1 MIKSAFFLLH
11 YDFTEFFFS
20 IGLLKV
26 AKLLRVKGLVE
37 GEGEK
42 LLNPHI
48 GKNGRPLVSTSMSDP
63 PTSSSKLNGNGSD
76 LRDRSEERRPTSD
89 SKESPN
95 GVPPGMPRFM
105 PGMPQ
110 LPGLPFGLP
119 GMFPSL
125 LGKSVFN
132 FHQVCQLSGTF
143 WPFSKKYSWKHCNK
157 TCFHE
162 QVLEKD
168 TDARTETIKTAK
180 DLPAPDPEINAVRW
194 LPVPADL
201 AHPKRAEL

>member
-1 MIKSAFFLLH
+1 M
-11 YDFTEFFFS
+11 
-20 IGLLKV
+20 KV
-26 AKLLRVKGLVE
+26 AELLRVKGLVE

-63 PTSSSKLNGNGSD
+63 PTSSSKLNGNGND

-110 LPGLPFGLP
+110 LPMPFGLP

-125 LGKSVFN
+125 LGKNVFFLFLSVLPTRRVEIYCLQIDSFDKLELTT
-132 FHQVCQLSGTF
+132 LSLQIVFENGE
-143 WPFSKKYSWKHCNK
+143 N
-157 TCFHE
+157 
-162 QVLEKD
+162 
-168 TDARTETIKTAK
+168 
-180 DLPAPDPEINAVRW
+180 
-194 LPVPADL
+194 
-201 AHPKRAEL
+201 

>member
-1 MIKSAFFLLH
+1 MIWNSPSVSPLRFQITIVLTRSLALQKKILPHLSYICHTDQISFFLLWFH
-11 YDFTEFFFS
+11 EFFFS

-26 AKLLRVKGLVE
+26 AELLRVKGLVE

-63 PTSSSKLNGNGSD
+63 PTSSSKLNGNGND

-110 LPGLPFGLP
+110 LPMPFGLP

-125 LGKSVFN
+125 LGKNGF
-132 FHQVCQLSGTF
+132 FYFYQCCQLD
-143 WPFSKKYSWKHCNK
+143 
-157 TCFHE
+157 
-162 QVLEKD
+162 V
-168 TDARTETIKTAK
+168 
-180 DLPAPDPEINAVRW
+180 
-194 LPVPADL
+194 
-201 AHPKRAEL
+201 

>member
-1 MIKSAFFLLH
+1 M
-11 YDFTEFFFS
+11 
-20 IGLLKV
+20 KV
-26 AKLLRVKGLVE
+26 AELLRVKGLVE

-110 LPGLPFGLP
+110 LPMPFGLP

-125 LGKSVFN
+125 LGKNVF
-132 FHQVCQLSGTF
+132 FYFYQCCQLEV
-143 WPFSKKYSWKHCNK
+143 Y
-157 TCFHE
+157 
-162 QVLEKD
+162 
-168 TDARTETIKTAK
+168 
-180 DLPAPDPEINAVRW
+180 
-194 LPVPADL
+194 
-201 AHPKRAEL
+201 